1 MKKILAFMLCA
12 ALALMCAGCAGEN
25 EGEAVAVVPTGEIAA
40 ESVVVN
46 VETDNNG
53 YYEFWA
59 DATVYF
65 NDDGVIEWINLE
77 DPVLLAF
84 QVSDDYEGG
93 VYIYSAAEMDEILV
107 ALTEALE
114 LGETDLLQS
123 VIDSL
128 STGGPI
134 EGAST

>member
-12 ALALMCAGCAGEN
+12 TLALMCTGCASEN
-25 EGEAVAVVPTGEIAA
+25 EGEAVAVIPTGEIAA
-40 ESVVVN
+40 ESVVVD
-46 VETDNNG
+46 VETDSNG

-77 DPVLLAF
+77 SPTLLAF
-84 QVSDDYEGG
+84 QVSDDYEGR
-93 VYIYSAAEMDEILV
+93 VYIYSAAEMDEILAV
-107 ALTEALE
+107 LTEALE
-114 LGETDLLQS
+114 SGETDSLQS

-128 STGGPI
+128 GTGGPI

>member
-1 MKKILAFMLCA
+1 MKKILAFMLCTA
-12 ALALMCAGCAGEN
+12 MALSLTGCAGESD
-25 EGEAVAVVPTGEIAA
+25 GEAEALVFTGEIAA
-40 ESVVVN
+40 ESVVVD
-46 VETDNNG
+46 VATDNNG

-59 DATVYF
+59 DATAYF
-65 NDDGVIEWINLE
+65 NDDGVLEWLNLE
-77 DPVLLAF
+77 NTTLLAF

-93 VYIYSAAEMDEILV
+93 VYIYSAAEMDEILT

-114 LGETDLLQS
+114 SGETDSLQS